1 MLNEEIICK
10 FVVPRGEK
18 EEFPQLENG
27 IVFFIKLCF
36 SVQAFEIKVFKS
48 FYLWVCANAL
58 FTNTKSKFSQG
69 FKAEC
74 LNVGVMFD

>member
-48 FYLWVCANAL
+48 FCLWVCANVL
-58 FTNTKSKFSQG
+58 FQSLNFH
-69 FKAEC
+69 KASRQ
-74 LNVGVMFD
+74 NVLM